1 MLRLAG
7 FSSGRGDCA
16 RGGLVCGAKQVCCGV
31 FRSDHDRRAFLLECL
46 AFDSR
51 LPCVPVGMFFLRLR
65 LVFAACASNRTAC
78 DMLRSYSAV
87 GRDRHSCVLE
97 SPVRLSVFPPV
108 HFRPERFFMAI
119 PTEYEGAESAAQERF
134 CVNISALRC
143 FPRGVRWGCA
153 PQTAP
158 KSLRLSGLSSGAGR
172 VRKCVSR
179 GGAVLVR
186 IRAAVIRIH
195 GKTRRT
201 PIYGSAGR
209 AV

>member
-7 FSSGRGDCA
+7 FSAGRGDCA

-51 LPCVPVGMFFLRLR
+51 LPCVPVGMFFLRSR
-65 LVFAACASNRTAC
+65 LLFAACASNRTAC

-108 HFRPERFFMAI
+108 HFGPVRFLMAI
-119 PTEYEGAESAAQERF
+119 PTGNEETRERGERSRRRGARALLREHIGFAMFSAGSTLGQNVEA
-134 CVNISALRC
+134 ALRPPWTL
-143 FPRGVRWGCA
+143 F
-153 PQTAP
+153 
-158 KSLRLSGLSSGAGR
+158 
-172 VRKCVSR
+172 
-179 GGAVLVR
+179 
-186 IRAAVIRIH
+186 I
-195 GKTRRT
+195 
-201 PIYGSAGR
+201 
-209 AV
+209 

>member
-1 MLRLAG
+1 MRAGEMLRLAG

-134 CVNISALRC
+134 CVNI
-143 FPRGVRWGCA
+143 
-153 PQTAP
+153 
-158 KSLRLSGLSSGAGR
+158 RL
-172 VRKCVSR
+172 CHVSR
-179 GGAVLVR
+179 GEYAGAKCGSRTAASLDSLHL
-186 IRAAVIRIH
+186 IRGVGAFHAAK
-195 GKTRRT
+195 GTR
-201 PIYGSAGR
+201 
-209 AV
+209 V

>member
-16 RGGLVCGAKQVCCGV
+16 SGGLVCGAKQVCCGV

-46 AFDSR
+46 AFDSG
-51 LPCVPVGMFFLRLR
+51 LPCVPVGMFFLRSR
-65 LVFAACASNRTAC
+65 LLFAACASNRTAC

-119 PTEYEGAESAAQERF
+119 PTEYEGAESAAQDRF
-134 CVNISALRC
+134 CVNISALPC
-143 FPRGVRWGCA
+143 FPRGVRWGKMRKPHCGL
-153 PQTAP
+153 P
-158 KSLRLSGLSSGAGR
+158 GLSSFDSRRG
-172 VRKCVSR
+172 CVSC
-179 GGAVLVR
+179 GEGHSG
-186 IRAAVIRIH
+186 IT
-195 GKTRRT
+195 KTSQT
-201 PIYGSAGR
+201 PQ
-209 AV
+209 

>member
-7 FSSGRGDCA
+7 FSAGRGDCA

-51 LPCVPVGMFFLRLR
+51 LPCVPVGMFFLRSR

-119 PTEYEGAESAAQERF
+119 PTEYEGAESAAQDRF
-134 CVNISALRC
+134 CVNISALPC
-143 FPRGVRWGCA
+143 FPRGVRWGKMRKPYCGL
-153 PQTAP
+153 P
-158 KSLRLSGLSSGAGR
+158 GLSSFDSRRG
-172 VRKCVSR
+172 CVSC
-179 GGAVLVR
+179 GEGHSG
-186 IRAAVIRIH
+186 IT
-195 GKTRRT
+195 KTSQT
-201 PIYGSAGR
+201 PQ
-209 AV
+209 